1 MYIFLGGFAYVYVAQ
16 DIQTNTEY
24 ALKRLLGADKE
35 ECNNIIQEINVH
47 KQVTGH
53 PNIVKFV
60 AASFI
65 DRTQQGQRLAE
76 YLLVTELCKG
86 GSLRDCLDKPLDPE
100 VVLRVF
106 YQACRA
112 VQHLHSQETPINH
125 RDIKVRNKV
134 TSNRKYLTILFR
146 FRSRT
151 IC

>member
-125 RDIKVRNKV
+125 RDIKVGNKV
-134 TSNRKYLTILFR
+134 TSNRKYLTILFL
-146 FRSRT
+146 FRSKI